1 MSRRGA
7 ANSSIVATPVL
18 VGAVT
23 TLITIVAVLLAYNA
37 NKGLPFI
44 PTYNVSAEIPGG
56 ANLVVSNDVR
66 VGGFRVGFVDRIRP
80 GVERGTNKAIAI
92 VDMKLDKKIEPLPKD
107 TRVFVRPR
115 SNLGLKYIELTIPKK
130 TTASAAPGWAQG
142 DTIPLKQSQ
151 RPIELDEYF
160 SLFDRDT
167 RNNQQAVLEGFG
179 NALAGRGS
187 DINVAIEQ
195 FVPFFTHL
203 EPVMT
208 ALSDPKTRLGEF
220 FRQNGRLAAQIAP
233 VAETYADLFSN
244 MATTFAALGRDEN
257 ALRQTIE
264 RSPRTLAQG
273 IHSFPRQRPFLAD
286 SERLFRALRPVAVEF
301 DRSLPAATDALATGR
316 KVVPRAPALYKRTEE
331 VFRAVIYLVDE
342 PTTLLGLKDLTRTVK
357 VLYPLVRYVA
367 PYQTVCNYWNYYW
380 TAIGE
385 HVSEPYRFGTIQ
397 RVNLKSDN
405 RTQDNRWTTSEADRP
420 GDVPDN
426 KDPQTAK
433 DEANDPLVATRRT
446 AYFPAIDA
454 QGNADCQVGQS
465 GFLDGPLVE
474 GSPYPPSNDPA
485 KGGGSH
491 VVLDSDLPGIAGPT
505 FTGLKNLREVK

>member
-1 MSRRGA
+1 MRGRG

-37 NKGLPFI
+37 NKGLPFV

-66 VGGFRVGFVDRIRP
+66 VGGFRVGFVNKIRP
-80 GVERGTNKAIAI
+80 GVEPRTNKAIAI

-115 SNLGLKYIELTIPKK
+115 SNLGLKYIELTIPSKA
-130 TTASAAPGWAQG
+130 TAATWKQG

-160 SLFDRDT
+160 SLFNQET
-167 RNNQQAVLEGFG
+167 RNNQQRVFEGFG
-179 NALAGRGS
+179 NALAGRGE
-187 DINVAIEQ
+187 DINIAIER
-195 FVPFFTHL
+195 FVPFFTSL

-208 ALSDPKTRLGEF
+208 TLSDPRTRLGEF

-233 VAETYADLFSN
+233 VAETYADLFEN
-244 MATTFAALGRDEN
+244 MATTFAALGRDEG
-257 ALRQTIE
+257 ALRRTIE
-264 RSPRTLAQG
+264 RSPRTLEQG
-273 IHSFPRQRPFLAD
+273 IRSFPNQRPFLAD
-286 SERLFRALRPVAVEF
+286 SERLFRHLRPVAAEF
-301 DRSLPAATDALATGR
+301 ERSLPAATDALSVGR
-316 KVVPRAPALYKRTEE
+316 RVVPRAPALYRRTEE
-331 VFRAVIYLVDE
+331 VFRALIYLVDE

-357 VLYPLVRYVA
+357 VLAPLVRYVA

-397 RVNLKSDN
+397 RVQLKSDN

-420 GDVPDN
+420 GDVPD
-426 KDPQTAK
+426 KDDPQRAR
-433 DEANDPLVATRRT
+433 DPAGEPLVAARRT
-446 AYFPAIDA
+446 AYFPAIDS

-465 GFLDGPLVE
+465 GFLDGPLSE
-474 GSPYPPSNDPA
+474 GNRYPPSDDPNE
-485 KGGGSH
+485 GGGSH
-491 VVLDSDLPGIAGPT
+491 VVFDGDYPGLVGPT
-505 FTGLKNLREVK
+505 YKGLKSLKDVK